1 MLRQPSGQG
10 LAVRSDGV
18 PPPSRRPQAVPVIG
32 SALVLLLAA
41 IGYLVFGGGQAQ
53 RDPRGSPAAARMPGR
68 HWRRGHPAGHRSGGH
83 SRHHRGHRGPA
94 PAAAAGGHHRPAA
107 ALQES
112 QLQNLDY
119 GDRDSVGVF
128 QQRPSQGWGTTAEIE
143 DPVYATTRFFAA
155 LVKVPGYTKMPV
167 DQAAQDVQHSADGYA
182 YEQWV
187 GIATQL
193 TGYFTGTFP
202 AEVSCWYTPAGQGV
216 QADLAGALK
225 QLTATFGPARQ
236 GRSAGED
243 DHGPFGQKNREESS
257 RARAAGRGLDGGRL
271 AGGARPAVWHQP
283 DPVCR
288 LRVECREWQYG
299 LATGPRHSR
308 RTASPVPRGSIV
320 AAYEVTLTRHEPTSR
335 HTVLAAGIRTTKELT
350 RDLHHRAALR

>member
-1 MLRQPSGQG
+1 M
-10 LAVRSDGV
+10 
-18 PPPSRRPQAVPVIG
+18 PPPSRRPRAVPVIG

-41 IGYLVFGGGQAQ
+41 IGYLVFGGAKH
-53 RDPRGSPAAARMPGR
+53 SVTPAAPPPPPGCQAGTGGAAIPLDTDQAGIAATIAGIAAR
-68 HWRRGHPAGHRSGGH
+68 HRLPQ
-83 SRHHRGHRGPA
+83 RA
-94 PAAAAGGHHRPAA
+94 VTIALAA

-119 GDRDSVGVF
+119 GDRNSVGVF

-225 QLTATFGPARQ
+225 QLTQTFGPQ
-236 GRSAGED
+236 GKDAVLVRMTTDRSGKKKKERTTAVVHVQRDG
-243 DHGPFGQKNREESS
+243 
-257 RARAAGRGLDGGRL
+257 AWTVAAWLV
-271 AGGARPAVWHQP
+271 AHAQ
-283 DPVCR
+283 
-288 LRVECREWQYG
+288 QYG
-299 LATGPRHSR
+299 ISQIRYAGYVWNAANGSMGWQRAS

-320 AAYEVTLTRHEPTSR
+320 AA
-335 HTVLAAGIRTTKELT
+335 
-350 RDLHHRAALR
+350 